1 MNRSITTL
9 FMLMSVDDKISTGA
23 TNNMDMD
30 KDFPNIKGIKEGLHQ
45 YYEIEQTTDLWSMT
59 SCKIQAKLGI
69 NQKNITSITHK
80 LLVSF
85 VMIDNININKNG
97 ILFLCKKL
105 KRLVLVTTNKSHPAY
120 KIKEDNLD
128 IIYQPKLNLENIL
141 KELKEAYKCDRIT
154 IQTGS
159 TINGLMLRDNLID
172 YADIVVAPILIGGK
186 CTPSL
191 IGGES
196 LLSNNDLYKLGVLEL
211 QNCIVL
217 NNSYLRLQY
226 KVIK

>member
-9 FMLMSVDDKISTGA
+9 FMLISVDGKISTGA

-30 KDFPNIKGIKEGLHQ
+30 KDFPNIKGVKEGLHQ

-59 SCKIQAKLGI
+59 SGKIQAKLGA
-69 NQKNITSITHK
+69 NQGDISSITHK
-80 LLVSF
+80 LPVSF
-85 VMIDNININKNG
+85 VMIDNINIDENG
-97 ILFLCKKL
+97 ILFLCKRL
-105 KRLVLVTTNKSHPAY
+105 KRLVLITTNKNHPAF
-120 KIKEDNLD
+120 KIKENNLS
-128 IIYQPKLNLENIL
+128 IVYQSKLNLENIL
-141 KELKEAYKCDRIT
+141 IELKETYRCDRIT
-154 IQTGS
+154 IQTAS
-159 TINGLMLRDNLID
+159 TINSLLLRDNLID
-172 YADIVVAPILIGGK
+172 YVDIVVAPILVGGK

-226 KVIK
+226 RIMK